1 MADSKNAGSSSSS
14 SSGPDEGHSQE
25 IRLIG
30 FLARQAGLEPDA
42 SRIAGALSAHAG
54 EEPLERIAAS
64 LPAAGLKA
72 DVCRMPLASA
82 LWQARASL
90 PLVIHTEGKGFTVVG
105 VPSGDFLG
113 QEYGSNK
120 EISSFCT
127 AKFGIKFPMA
137 EKGGITPSIVAPP
150 PQPSA
155 PIAGATVNAYVVPAP
170 GQLDAELLREGPA

>member
-64 LPAAGLKA
+64 LPATGLKA

-90 PLVIHTEGKGFTVVG
+90 PLVIHTEGKGFTVVVG
-105 VPSGDFLG
+105 GGLFRERLASFDGD
-113 QEYGSNK
+113 
-120 EISSFCT
+120 
-127 AKFGIKFPMA
+127 
-137 EKGGITPSIVAPP
+137 EKT
-150 PQPSA
+150 
-155 PIAGATVNAYVVPAP
+155 YVVSRTALVQ
-170 GQLDAELLREGPA
+170 QLGLAQMICGTRPKKPSWTACATQVVTL